1 MQDVFIY
8 DHVRTPRGKGRPGGA
23 LHPIT
28 PVQLASQTL
37 RALRERNGFD
47 PRAIDD
53 VGLGVV
59 MPIGEQ
65 GADIARVALLEA
77 GYGDTVSGYQLN
89 RFCTSALD
97 TVKMGFGLIASG
109 QADAAI
115 GGGVES
121 MSRVTIGSDG
131 GAVYTDPD
139 VGRRYPY
146 IPNGV
151 AADLMAVLGGIT
163 RDEVDAY
170 AVESQR
176 RAAQAV
182 DAGWFDT
189 SLVSVRDRLGNVV
202 LARDEAHRPGTTL
215 ADLAKLRPVFDKP
228 GALGYDAIVLRR
240 YPQLERIAH
249 IHTGGNSSGIVDGA
263 CAVLLGSRGLGE
275 RGGLRARA
283 RIRAAATCA
292 DEPLLSLGGP
302 MPVTDKAL
310 ARAGMSIRDIDLFEV
325 NEAFAVVPMC
335 YARHFGID
343 PQRINPNGGA
353 IALGHPL
360 GATGAM
366 LLGTLLDELER
377 RDLNTGLV
385 TLCAAAGQS
394 TALIIERV

>member
-8 DHVRTPRGKGRPGGA
+8 DHVRTPRGKGRSGGA

-139 VGRRYPY
+139 IGKRYPY

-151 AADLMAVLGGIT
+151 AADLMAALDGIT

-176 RAAQAV
+176 RATQAV
-182 DAGWFDT
+182 DAGWFDA
-189 SLVSVRDRLGNVV
+189 SLVPVRDRLGQVV
-202 LARDEAHRPGTTL
+202 LARDEAHRPGTTP
-215 ADLAKLRPVFDKP
+215 ADLAKLPPVFDKP

-240 YPQLERIAH
+240 YPQLDRIEH

-263 CAVLLGSRGLGE
+263 CAVLLGSRDFGE

-343 PQRINPNGGA
+343 PQRVNPNGGA

-366 LLGTLLDELER
+366 LLGMLIDELEH

>member
-8 DHVRTPRGKGRPGGA
+8 DHVRTPRGKGRTNGA
-23 LHPIT
+23 LHIIT
-28 PVQLASQTL
+28 PVQLAIQTL
-37 RALRERNGFD
+37 NALRERSIAH
-47 PRAIDD
+47 PAEIDD

-65 GADIARVALLEA
+65 GADITRVALLEA
-77 GYGDTVSGYQLN
+77 GYGDSVSGFQLN

-97 TVKMGFGLIASG
+97 TVKLVAGLIASG

-121 MSRVTIGSDG
+121 MSRVQIGSDG
-131 GAVYTDPD
+131 GAVYTDPSI
-139 VGRRYPY
+139 GARHPY

-151 AADLMAVLGGIT
+151 AADLMAALDGVT
-163 RDEVDAY
+163 RAEVDAY

-176 RAAQAV
+176 RAAEAV
-182 DAGWFDT
+182 ASGRFDA
-189 SLVSVRDRLGNVV
+189 SLIPVRDRLGQVV

-215 ADLAKLRPVFDKP
+215 ADLAKLPPAFDK
-228 GALGYDAIVLRR
+228 AAAAGYGSIVLQR
-240 YPQLERIAH
+240 YPQLEAFEPV
-249 IHTGGNSSGIVDGA
+249 HTGGNSSGIVDGA
-263 CAVLLGSRGLGE
+263 CAVLLGNAAFGE
-275 RGGLRARA
+275 RNGLTPRA
-283 RIRAAATCA
+283 RIRAAASCA

-302 MPVTDKAL
+302 IPVTHKTL
-310 ARAGMSIRDIDLFEV
+310 ARAGMTIADIDLFEV
-325 NEAFAVVPMC
+325 NEAFAIVPMRYSRC
-335 YARHFGID
+335 FEID
-343 PQRINPNGGA
+343 PARINVNGGA

-377 RDLNTGLV
+377 RDLATGLV

-394 TALIIERV
+394 TAMIIERV